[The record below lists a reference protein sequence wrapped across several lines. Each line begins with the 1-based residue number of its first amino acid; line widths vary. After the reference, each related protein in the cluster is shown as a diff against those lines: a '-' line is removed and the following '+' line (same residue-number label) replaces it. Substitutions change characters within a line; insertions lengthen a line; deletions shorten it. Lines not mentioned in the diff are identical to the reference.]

1 MKKIYT
7 FSASLLIACALMCGL
22 ASCNNNNQ
30 QSTTYAPIVSNDSL
44 RLPVA
49 YINVD
54 SLLANYNFAKDLNEE
69 LIKKTEDAR
78 MNINSQAQALEK
90 DYAQFQRKLQT
101 NAFLSE
107 ERAQQEAQKLQAKKD
122 ELDQL
127 NYKLQNDLAQQ
138 QAQMNAR
145 LSDTIRN
152 FVKEYNEEMH
162 FELIFTNTMYDNILL
177 DAPKYDITGDVL
189 NRLNA
194 RYAKTK

>member
-1 MKKIYT
+1 MKKIYAIASAVLT
-7 FSASLLIACALMCGL
+7 AGALLGGATSCTDGQQKVDMRPVSAS
-22 ASCNNNNQ
+22 
-30 QSTTYAPIVSNDSL
+30 DSL

-54 SLLANYNFAKDLNEE
+54 SLLVNYDFAKDLNEE
-69 LIKKTEDAR
+69 LVKKTEDAR
-78 MNINSQAQALEK
+78 MNVNGKAQALEK
-90 DYAQFQRKLQT
+90 DYSQFQRKLQT

-107 ERAQQEAQKLQAKKD
+107 ERAQQEAQKLQSKKD

-145 LSDTIRN
+145 LADTIRS
-152 FVKEYNEEMH
+152 FVRQYNEEMH
-162 FELIFTNTMYDNILL
+162 FELIFTNTMYDNILI

-189 NRLNA
+189 RLLNE
-194 RYAKTK
+194 RYAKTKN